1 MTRRRI
7 DYRTLIKRDR
17 IHASLYTDPDILA
30 DEFDKIFHRGWVYV
44 GHVGEIP
51 NLGDFRLKKIG
62 RQPVIMVRDENGEV
76 RLLLNRCRHRGSTV
90 CQVEAGNTK
99 TFRCAYHGWTYRNN
113 GELAGVTYQEG
124 YGGSL
129 RKEDFGLLQ
138 VPRMELYRGFI
149 FGSLSP
155 AGITLDDHLGGPAKE
170 QIDLFV
176 DLSPEGEIQVRAG
189 VHKFDYPANWKFQ
202 LENAMDGYHPNFTHQ
217 TFLDMIQE
225 QIGVRPDVFNGN
237 SSGESRDLGNGHV
250 MLDYRRYNRE
260 YAERVRSVL
269 PTTPADEDYRARM
282 VARYGIERSA
292 EILNAGG
299 THTLIFPNLIL
310 IGVQIR
316 VPQPIAVD
324 HTEVTLYPTTLKGV
338 SAELNSARLRGHEAF
353 FGPAGM
359 GQPDD
364 VEMFARMQQ
373 GIQGDIEPW
382 ILISRGMHRERRDDD
397 GTLVGHATDEV
408 TLRGIWSHY
417 LKIISAN
424 TAASGISRAR
434 ARRSSET
441 AIRQSAGEPSS

>member
-1 MTRRRI
+1 MMTRRRI
-7 DYRTLIKRDR
+7 NYRTLIKRDR
-17 IHASLYTDPDILA
+17 VHTSLYTDPDILA

-44 GHVGEIP
+44 GHLGEIP
-51 NLGDFRLKKIG
+51 NPGDFRLRKIG

-76 RLLLNRCRHRGSTV
+76 RLLFNRCRHRGSTV
-90 CQVEAGNTK
+90 CQVEAGNAK
-99 TFRCAYHGWTYRNN
+99 TFRCAYHGWTYNN
-113 GELAGVTYQEG
+113 SGELAGVPYQEG
-124 YGGSL
+124 YGGTL
-129 RKEDFGLLQ
+129 RKEEFGLLQ

-176 DLSPEGEIQVRAG
+176 DLSPEGEIQVGAG
-189 VHKFDYPANWKFQ
+189 HKFDFPANWKFQ
-202 LENAMDGYHPNFTHQ
+202 LENAMDGYHPNFTHR

-225 QIGVRPDVFNGN
+225 QIGVRPDAFNGN

-260 YAERVRSVL
+260 YAERIRSVL
-269 PTTPADEDYRARM
+269 PTIPADEDYRARM
-282 VARYGIERSA
+282 IARYGAERVG

-299 THTLIFPNLIL
+299 THALIFPNLIL

-316 VPQPIAVD
+316 VPQPVAVD

-338 SAELNSARLRGHEAF
+338 STELNGSRLRGHEAF

-364 VEMFARMQQ
+364 VEMFARMQD
-373 GIQGDIEPW
+373 GIQADLQPW

-408 TLRGIWSHY
+408 TLRGIWAHY
-417 LKIISAN
+417 LKVMSATTAAAGISA
-424 TAASGISRAR
+424 AR
-434 ARRSSET
+434 PRRGSNIAVS
-441 AIRQSAGEPSS
+441 

>member
-1 MTRRRI
+1 MIRRRI
-7 DYRTLIKRDR
+7 NYGALIKRDR
-17 IHASLYTDPDILA
+17 VHTSLYTDPDILA
-30 DEFDKIFHRGWVYV
+30 DEFDHIFHRGWVYV

-51 NLGDFRLKKIG
+51 HRGDFRLKKIG

-76 RLLLNRCRHRGSTV
+76 RVLFNRCRHRGSTV
-90 CQVEAGNTK
+90 CQAEAGNAK

-113 GELAGVTYQEG
+113 GELAGVPYQEG
-124 YGGSL
+124 YGSSL
-129 RKEDFGLLQ
+129 HKEELGLVE

-149 FGSLSP
+149 FASLSP
-155 AGITLDDHLGGPAKE
+155 AGITLDDHLGSPAKE

-176 DLSPEGEIQVRAG
+176 DLAPEGEILVRAG

-217 TFLDMIQE
+217 TFLDMIQQ

-237 SSGESRDLGNGHV
+237 SEGESRDLGNGHV

-260 YAERVRSVL
+260 HAERIRSVL

-282 VARYGIERSA
+282 IARYGAVRTA

-299 THTLIFPNLIL
+299 THALIFPNLIL

-316 VPQPIAVD
+316 VPQPVAVD

-338 SAELNSARLRGHEAF
+338 SAELNGERLRGHEAF

-364 VEMFARMQQ
+364 VEMFARIQQ
-373 GIQGDIEPW
+373 GIQADFEPW
-382 ILISRGMHRERRDDD
+382 VLISRGMHRERRDDD

-417 LKIISAN
+417 LKVMSADS
-424 TAASGISRAR
+424 AASRISGAR
-434 ARRSSET
+434 ARKISE
-441 AIRQSAGEPSS
+441 SAG

>member
-62 RQPVIMVRDENGEV
+62 RQPVIMVRDENDDV

-90 CQVEAGNTK
+90 CQLEAGNAK
-99 TFRCAYHGWTYRNN
+99 TFRCAYHGWTYRNS
-113 GELAGVTYQEG
+113 GELAGVPYQEG

-129 RKEDFGLLQ
+129 RKEDLGLVP

-155 AGITLDDHLGGPAKE
+155 AGITLDDHLGAPAKQ

-176 DLSPEGEIQVRAG
+176 DLSPEGEIKVQAG
-189 VHKFDYPANWKFQ
+189 IHKFDYPANWKFQ

-217 TFLDMIQE
+217 SFLDMIQE

-260 YAERVRSVL
+260 YAERIRSVL
-269 PTTPADEDYRARM
+269 PTTPADEDYRGRM
-282 VARYGIERSA
+282 IARYGVERTA

-299 THTLIFPNLIL
+299 THALIFPNLIL

-316 VPQPIAVD
+316 VPQPRAVD

-373 GIQGDIEPW
+373 GIQADIEPW
-382 ILISRGMHRERRDDD
+382 ILISRGIHREHRDDD
-397 GTLVGHATDEV
+397 GTLVAHATDEV

-417 LKIISAN
+417 LKVMSSN
-424 TAASGISRAR
+424 TAASRISHAQSRRNPEA
-434 ARRSSET
+434 AIRRS
-441 AIRQSAGEPSS
+441 AAEPGR